1 LIILAVPLDGS
12 WIRTFGEEPNQTAT
26 VYGLM
31 FPSQIL
37 GYISAVIR
45 GWSVFKDV
53 FSSLI
58 IPLIT
63 AYSVKSI
70 GTEEVSYKVRLF
82 LTYLVILLML
92 RTLSPKTLIFRC
104 QLMAETIKIS
114 FSCVTSVILLFLSM
128 IGNAMVSAV
137 DLSSISTELN
147 KYDDGTTVPILTLEE
162 INLTKDTITDLQE
175 TTSNYVKDCL
185 TYIALT
191 IGITYKNNSKTQ

>member
-82 LTYLVILLML
+82 LTYLVILL
-92 RTLSPKTLIFRC
+92 
-104 QLMAETIKIS
+104 
-114 FSCVTSVILLFLSM
+114 FLSM